1 MDNFLKVINELQD
14 VFSTV
19 GTSPDSIKLPQ
30 IVVVGSQ
37 SAGKSSVLESIVRKN
52 FLPRG
57 GGIVTRRP
65 LIIQIT
71 QDNQAVPSWAC
82 FLHSPDKKYTDFNKV
97 RDEIVDETDRICG
110 NSKNILPDP
119 ITLKIYAADLPTL
132 TLVDLPGIVKVP
144 VGDQPENIEEQ
155 TINLVKSFVQNP
167 NSIILAVSP
176 GNVDLANSEALKMA
190 RQVDPDSKR
199 TLAVIT
205 KADLMEKTTENR
217 LVLEGKSIPVK
228 LGIIG
233 VINRSQAKIDEGQ
246 PIDECIA
253 HEEMFFKTN
262 YNYISGE
269 MGTPYL
275 TKRLCKILL
284 EHVKECLPELII
296 RITEQKVLQQGILD
310 SLGKQVE
317 DPFDA
322 LVQLLYEFC
331 QNFDRNIEGKES
343 IKLTSGRE
351 MSGGRHLFE
360 QFEDTIGKDLEQI
373 ILPENI
379 EQLIEHEI
387 MSSSGAKPALFTPN
401 VSFENLASNQ
411 IKCYVQPVKK
421 SIKKCCETITEITLV
436 LSRIVFRRFPNLRRE
451 AHHVCLSLILTQTQA
466 VEQFMADYLKCEI
479 RYINTNHKLFTKDRK
494 RIEEESRDEDAQNMP
509 FEKQNVRRIR
519 ALLELYLNI
528 IKNQLMDVVP
538 KTVMSFMVYAFKEDL
553 QKNLIKQLTKQ
564 DKVEELMKE
573 DPFIEEKRAKATKM
587 LRALEQADAVTCILD

>member
-71 QDNQAVPSWAC
+71 QDNLAVPSWAC
-82 FLHSPDKKYTDFNKV
+82 FLHNPDKKYTDFNEV
-97 RDEIVDETDRICG
+97 RDEIVAETDRICG

-132 TLVDLPGIVKVP
+132 MLVDLPGIVKVP

-190 RQVDPDSKR
+190 RQVDPESNR

-205 KADLMEKTTENR
+205 KADLMERTTENR

-246 PIDECIA
+246 PIDECIKQ
-253 HEEMFFKTN
+253 EEMFFKTN

-275 TKRLCKILL
+275 TTRLCKILL

-296 RITEQKVLQQGILD
+296 RITEQKVHQQGVLD
-310 SLGKQVE
+310 SLGTQVE
-317 DPFDA
+317 DPFDT
-322 LVQLLYEFC
+322 LVELLYEFC
-331 QNFDRNIEGKES
+331 QNFDKNIEGKES
-343 IKLTSGRE
+343 IKLTNGKE
-351 MSGGRHLFE
+351 ISGGRHLFQ
-360 QFEDTIGKDLEQI
+360 QFQDTIVKDLEQI

-387 MSSSGAKPALFTPN
+387 ISASGAKPALFTPN
-401 VSFENLASNQ
+401 VTFENLASNQ
-411 IKCYVQPVKK
+411 IKSYVQPVKK

-436 LSRIVFRRFPNLRRE
+436 LSKMVFRRFPNLRRE
-451 AHHVCLSLILTQTQA
+451 AHHVCLSLILAQTHV
-466 VEQFMADYLKCEI
+466 VEQFLANYLKCEI
-479 RYINTNHKLFTKDRK
+479 CYINTNHKLFTEDRK
-494 RIEEESRDEDAQNMP
+494 RIEEEDLDEDLQNLP
-509 FEKQNVRRIR
+509 FEKQNVKRIR
-519 ALLELYLNI
+519 ALLELYSNI

-538 KTVMSFMVYAFKEDL
+538 KTVMSFMVYAFKEEN
-553 QKNLIKQLTKQ
+553 KIFRGKQNIIFKSL
-564 DKVEELMKE
+564 
-573 DPFIEEKRAKATKM
+573 
-587 LRALEQADAVTCILD
+587 

>member
-19 GTSPDSIKLPQ
+19 GASPDSIKLPQ

-71 QDNQAVPSWAC
+71 QDNLAVPSWAC
-82 FLHSPDKKYTDFNKV
+82 FLHNPDKKYTDFNEV
-97 RDEIVDETDRICG
+97 RDEIVAETDRICG

-217 LVLEGKSIPVK
+217 MVLEGKSIPVK

-233 VINRSQAKIDEGQ
+233 VINRSQAKMDEGQ
-246 PIDECIA
+246 LLKEA
-253 HEEMFFKTN
+253 LEEEELYFKTN
-262 YNYISGE
+262 YNYIAEE

-275 TKRLCKILL
+275 TKRLCQILI
-284 EHVKECLPELII
+284 ENVKECLPELII
-296 RITEQKVLQQGILD
+296 RITEQKVIQQNILD
-310 SLGKQVE
+310 SLGEQI
-317 DPFDA
+317 DDA
-322 LVQLLYEFC
+322 FEMLVHLLYKFC
-331 QNFDRNIEGKES
+331 QTFDNNMEGKETIKLHNGIEISGGQHLFQQFQHTICAELES
-343 IKLTSGRE
+343 IK
-351 MSGGRHLFE
+351 
-360 QFEDTIGKDLEQI
+360 
-373 ILPENI
+373 LPENI
-379 EQLIEHEI
+379 EAQIEHEI
-387 MSSSGAKPALFTPN
+387 MSASGSKPALFTPN
-401 VSFENLASNQ
+401 ITFENLASNQ
-411 IKCYVQPVKK
+411 VKVYVHPVKK
-421 SIKKCCETITEITLV
+421 SIKKCCETITEITML
-436 LSRIVFRRFPNLRRE
+436 LSKNVFRRFPNLKRE
-451 AHHVCLSLILTQTQA
+451 AHHVCLSLLILKTQA
-466 VEQFMADYLKCEI
+466 VEQFLDNYLKCEI
-479 RYINTNHKLFTKDRK
+479 CYINTNHKLFTKDRR
-494 RIEEESRDEDAQNMP
+494 RIEEETRDDEDTDAN
-509 FEKQNVRRIR
+509 FEKQNVKRIK
-519 ALLELYLNI
+519 ALLELYSNI
-528 IKNQLMDVVP
+528 IKNQLMDIVP

-553 QKNLIKQLTKQ
+553 HKELIQKLVDPQRIDQL
-564 DKVEELMKE
+564 MRE
-573 DPFIEEKRAKATKM
+573 DCFIEEKRKRATKM
-587 LRALEQADAVTCILD
+587 LHALEQADAITCLLD

>member
-71 QDNQAVPSWAC
+71 QDNLAVPSWAC
-82 FLHSPDKKYTDFNKV
+82 FLHNPDKKYTDFNEV
-97 RDEIVDETDRICG
+97 RDEIVAETDRICG

-167 NSIILAVSP
+167 NSIILAASP

-190 RQVDPDSKR
+190 RQVDPESNR

-205 KADLMEKTTENR
+205 KADLMERTTENR

-246 PIDECIA
+246 PIDECIKQ
-253 HEEMFFKTN
+253 EEMFFKTN

-275 TKRLCKILL
+275 TTRLCKILL

-296 RITEQKVLQQGILD
+296 RITEQKVHQQGVLD
-310 SLGKQVE
+310 SLGTQVE
-317 DPFDA
+317 DPFDT
-322 LVQLLYEFC
+322 LVELLYEFC
-331 QNFDRNIEGKES
+331 QNFDKNIEGKES
-343 IKLTSGRE
+343 IKLTNGKE
-351 MSGGRHLFE
+351 ISGGRHLFQ
-360 QFEDTIGKDLEQI
+360 QFQDTIVKDLEQI

-387 MSSSGAKPALFTPN
+387 ISASGAKPALFTPN
-401 VSFENLASNQ
+401 VTFENLASNQ
-411 IKCYVQPVKK
+411 IKSYVQPVKK

-436 LSRIVFRRFPNLRRE
+436 LSKMVFRRFPNLRRE
-451 AHHVCLSLILTQTQA
+451 AHHVCLSLILAQTHV
-466 VEQFMADYLKCEI
+466 VEQFLANYLKCEI
-479 RYINTNHKLFTKDRK
+479 CYINTNHKLFTEDRK
-494 RIEEESRDEDAQNMP
+494 RIEEENLDEDLQNLP
-509 FEKQNVRRIR
+509 FEKQNVKRIR
-519 ALLELYLNI
+519 ALLELYSNI

-564 DKVEELMKE
+564 DKIEELMKE
-573 DPFIEEKRAKATKM
+573 DPFVEEKRAKATKM
-587 LRALEQADAVTCILD
+587 LRALEQADAVTCLLD